1 MNSQEHL
8 MDAKIKAE
16 FLSHAVTAARSVQ
29 DDCIIQIYDDR
40 LEFRVDDPS
49 NVACA
54 VVTLRTEAFEEFE
67 ATAGKVGFNLKELR
81 TALKHID
88 PEALTTIRFN
98 ETGTNLFLSGGGQEF
113 DLKPLVLEHVECN
126 IQELSIDH
134 QAMVKIPGNEFTQ
147 AVNAAND
154 FSDYLIFYIQEDEES
169 LKLRGEGDMH
179 ETERTLGPDV
189 LEEIEIGPA
198 YNVYSL
204 DYLSQLTAAITDDAT
219 VELELAREDRP
230 MNLEFDIAE
239 SGGLVEYTIAPHIR

>member
-1 MNSQEHL
+1 

-16 FLSHAVTAARSVQ
+16 YLSHAVTAARSVQ

-54 VVTLRTEAFEEFE
+54 VVTLRAEAFERFE
-67 ATAGKVGFNLKELR
+67 AEPGKVGFNLEKLR

-88 PEALTTIRFN
+88 QEALTTIRFN
-98 ETGTNLFLSGGGQEF
+98 EDGTNLFLSGGGQEF
-113 DLKPLVLEHVECN
+113 DLKPLVPDHVNCH
-126 IQELSIDH
+126 IQELNIDY
-134 QAMVKIPGNEFTQ
+134 QAMVKVPGEEFTQ
-147 AVNAAND
+147 AVNAADD

-179 ETERTLGPDV
+179 ETERTLGPDI

-204 DYLSQLTAAITDDAT
+204 DYLSKLTPAIAAGAT
-219 VELELAREDRP
+219 VELELAKEERP
-230 MNLEFDIAE
+230 MNLQFDFADD
-239 SGGLVEYTIAPHIR
+239 GGLVEYTIAPHIR